1 MLATSRRLLH
11 FDRYTRDGKWAATG
25 SKGPYTATLTGKTV
39 GIIGLGAIGGCVAK
53 RVEGFD
59 CPILYH
65 QRTRRDDL
73 PYAYFDTVEKMAAKA
88 DFLVTCCPATPE
100 THHLIDS
107 GVLAALGSDGY
118 VIGVS
123 RGSIVDED
131 ALVAALRD
139 ETIAG
144 AGLEVFETEPH
155 IRQELCE
162 MDNVV
167 LSPHRAGFTFEAT
180 AKMRDRLLENLKAHF
195 AGRPVP
201 NPVPGFENLSATKTR

>member
-1 MLATSRRLLH
+1 M
-11 FDRYTRDGKWAATG
+11 
-25 SKGPYTATLTGKTV
+25 
-39 GIIGLGAIGGCVAK
+39 
-53 RVEGFD
+53 
-59 CPILYH
+59 LYH

-73 PYAYFDTVEKMAAKA
+73 PYAYFDTVEKMAAEA

-100 THHLIDS
+100 THHLIDAE
-107 GVLAALGSDGY
+107 VLKALGSDGY

-123 RGSIVDED
+123 RGSVVDED

-155 IRQELCE
+155 IRQELLY

-180 AKMRDRLLENLKAHF
+180 TKMRDRLLENLRAHF
-195 AGRPVP
+195 SGKPVP
-201 NPVPGFENLSATKTR
+201 NPVPGFEGLSPAKAI